1 MKRSIEVNH
10 CQLSKYPKIDNNI
23 YDQNQIDEH
32 TTNFM
37 QNKIN
42 IYEYRCR
49 HQAEELGSKMGLIFG
64 AKLLKPIKNFG
75 IYHLHNYL
83 SNVYPKIIYEECKIF
98 IANSNNIYEQNSKEL
113 LESETN
119 FNLYRYI
126 FDISFKNNL
135 VNFLRHNLK
144 NFPEIINV
152 LQQF

>member
-1 MKRSIEVNH
+1 MKRSSEINY
-10 CQLSKYPKIDNNI
+10 CRLFKYPKIDNNI
-23 YDQNQIDEH
+23 YDENQIDEH

-64 AKLLKPIKNFG
+64 AKLLKPIKICGLN
-75 IYHLHNYL
+75 HMHNYL

-98 IANSNNIYEQNSKEL
+98 IANSNNVYEQNSKEL

-144 NFPEIINV
+144 NFPEIINA
-152 LQQF
+152 L